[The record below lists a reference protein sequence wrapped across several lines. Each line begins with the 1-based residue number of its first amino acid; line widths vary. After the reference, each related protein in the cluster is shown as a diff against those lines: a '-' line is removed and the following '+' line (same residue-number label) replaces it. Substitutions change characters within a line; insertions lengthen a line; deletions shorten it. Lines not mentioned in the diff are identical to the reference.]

1 MYTGELYLF
10 YLRDWSSKIQSFMHS
25 QKDLIFCFAAMLLIF
40 ESIAQP
46 QYPAN
51 EISNEDLVVKVYLP
65 DSETGF
71 YRATRFD
78 WSGVIG
84 SLRYRG
90 HEYFDPWLDTHD
102 PLVHEAITGPVEAFA
117 PIGFEDAGI
126 GDPFLIIGVGYLK
139 KPDDNPY
146 RFATTYDLVKSGHWK
161 VKSKKDKIRFVQTLK
176 SADRISYK
184 YTKVVKLI
192 KGQPKLVLEHQLK
205 NTGTSPIETTVYNH
219 NFFVID
225 KEPTGPDIVTK
236 FPYVI
241 QAEGRGFEEMI
252 TVKDSTLTFLRNLKK
267 GESVYTASVTGVVDG
282 ARDYDFKI
290 ENNKTGAGVRITA
303 DRPLSKWAY
312 WACHSTAC
320 PEPFIVVKAAPGE
333 TFSWK
338 IEYEFYIK

>member
-1 MYTGELYLF
+1 
-10 YLRDWSSKIQSFMHS
+10 MHL
-25 QKDLIFCFAAMLLIF
+25 QKNLIFGLAAMLTIF
-40 ESIAQP
+40 QSIAQQ

-51 EISNEDLVVKVYLP
+51 EIRSEDLVVKVYLP
-65 DSETGF
+65 DSEKGF

-117 PIGFEDAGI
+117 PIGFEDIKSGES
-126 GDPFLIIGVGYLK
+126 FLIIGVGYLK

-146 RFATTYDLVKSGHWK
+146 RFATTYDLVNSGRWK
-161 VKSKKDKIRFVQTLK
+161 VKSKKDQIRFVQTLI
-176 SADRISYK
+176 SEDAISYK

-225 KEPTGPDIVTK
+225 QEPTGPHIVTK
-236 FPYVI
+236 FPYPI

-252 TVKDSTLTFLRNLKK
+252 TAKDSTLAFVRNIKK
-267 GESVYTASVTGVVDG
+267 GESVYSASVTGVG
-282 ARDYDFKI
+282 GRAGDYDFRI

-303 DRPLSKWAY
+303 DRPLSKLAY

-320 PEPFIVVKAAPGE
+320 PEPFITVNAAPGE

-338 IEYEFYIK
+338 IEYEFYVR